1 MLTFSE
7 TPGMYEPL
15 GHFDASRSRE
25 IDLILGLD
33 TDIIPSGITA
43 TLYMVAT
50 VVNFI
55 YISHGSAVV
64 RYAA

>member
-7 TPGMYEPL
+7 NPGCYEPM

-25 IDLILGLD
+25 IDLILNLD
-33 TDIIPSGITA
+33 TDIIPDGFTA
-43 TLYMVAT
+43 TLYFVAW
-50 VVNFI
+50 VINFI